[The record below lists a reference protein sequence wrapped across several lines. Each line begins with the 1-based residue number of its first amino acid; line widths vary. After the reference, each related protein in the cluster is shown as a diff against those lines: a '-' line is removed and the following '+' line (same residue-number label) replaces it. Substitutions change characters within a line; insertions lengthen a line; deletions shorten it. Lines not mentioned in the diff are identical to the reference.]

1 MAVRV
6 RVPLAALSLLFYDM
20 KHISYLFLIAVI
32 SSLVSCGAGKGRFR
46 LKGKILHINQ
56 GELYVYSPDGVM
68 EGMDTI
74 KIEAG
79 RFTFETPCKNEGTL
93 MLVFPNFSEHPIFAA
108 SGKTV
113 EIKTDASHLKEMEV
127 TGTDENE
134 LMTEFRQQT
143 TSDSPPQ
150 LKKHATQFIK
160 DHPASLVSV
169 CLVRQYFVKSQ
180 TPDYRQALSL
190 IDLMLREQPKN
201 GSLTRMKQLLR
212 GVGATTVGSRL
223 PTFTAYDTRGRLVSS
238 TTLAAAPVAVINVW
252 ASWNYDSQD
261 IQRRL
266 QTLQRRSGGR
276 LFVLGLS
283 LDAGKSDCKDAL
295 RRDSITYANV
305 CSGEMLEDKTVTKL
319 GLTAIPDNI
328 VLKNGRIVAR
338 SLRADELE
346 KKVKE
351 LLGLK

>member
-1 MAVRV
+1 
-6 RVPLAALSLLFYDM
+6 
-20 KHISYLFLIAVI
+20 
-32 SSLVSCGAGKGRFR
+32 
-46 LKGKILHINQ
+46 
-56 GELYVYSPDGVM
+56 
-68 EGMDTI
+68 
-74 KIEAG
+74 
-79 RFTFETPCKNEGTL
+79 
-93 MLVFPNFSEHPIFAA
+93 
-108 SGKTV
+108 
-113 EIKTDASHLKEMEV
+113 
-127 TGTDENE
+127 
-134 LMTEFRQQT
+134 
-143 TSDSPPQ
+143 
-150 LKKHATQFIK
+150 
-160 DHPASLVSV
+160 
-169 CLVRQYFVKSQ
+169 
-180 TPDYRQALSL
+180 
-190 IDLMLREQPKN
+190 
-201 GSLTRMKQLLR
+201 MKQLLR

-223 PTFTAYDTRGRLVSS
+223 PTFTAYDTRGRLVSN

-276 LFVLGLS
+276 LSVLGLS